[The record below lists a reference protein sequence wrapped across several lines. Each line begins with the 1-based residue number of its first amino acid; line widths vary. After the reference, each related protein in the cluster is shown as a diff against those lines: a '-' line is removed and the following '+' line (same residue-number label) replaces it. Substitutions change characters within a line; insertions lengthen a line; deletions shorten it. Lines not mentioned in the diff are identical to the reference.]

1 MHPKDIHIHQIA
13 GRFVAYLVELSLS
26 SGKAVVTDDAGDG
39 AVGGEASSEKS
50 NAHVTGLL
58 QPGGVGL
65 AETGAA
71 LGLDLLD
78 LLHLEMMRC
87 DGGGGRS
94 AGGRRSKG
102 CKAKRVS
109 YERWRNI
116 T

>member
-1 MHPKDIHIHQIA
+1 MHPKDFHIHQIA
-13 GRFVAYLVELSLS
+13 GRFVAYLLELSLS

-39 AVGGEASSEKS
+39 AVGGEAGSEKS

-65 AETGAA
+65 TEAGTT

-87 DGGGGRS
+87 DGRSGRS
-94 AGGRRSKG
+94 AVGDRRLKG
-102 CKAKRVS
+102 
-109 YERWRNI
+109 
-116 T
+116 